1 MRYSLL
7 LIIVCVSLIVNGQ
20 SNFKYKY
27 LINSWTQGKLDKSE
41 KVIKADVNRGG
52 WYSLILNK
60 DLTTTFGDPV
70 SCGFGSERQGNY
82 SINKKEKT
90 ITFAFTKKV
99 GYVSA
104 PGTTDINET
113 EVYKILRLKK
123 EELILEKIDQSKKF
137 IYLPTS
143 KTQD

>member
-1 MRYSLL
+1 MLA
-7 LIIVCVSLIVNGQ
+7 NGQ

-27 LINSWTQGKLDKSE
+27 LINNWTQGKTDKND

-60 DLTTTFGDPV
+60 DMTATFGDPV
-70 SCGFGSERQGNY
+70 SCGFGHERQGTY
-82 SINKKEKT
+82 SVNKKDKT
-90 ITFAFTKKV
+90 LTFVFTKRV

-104 PGTTDINET
+104 PGTTEINET
-113 EVYKILRLKK
+113 EVYKILKLKK
-123 EELILEKIDQSKKF
+123 EELIIEKVDQSKKF

-143 KTQD
+143 KTIE